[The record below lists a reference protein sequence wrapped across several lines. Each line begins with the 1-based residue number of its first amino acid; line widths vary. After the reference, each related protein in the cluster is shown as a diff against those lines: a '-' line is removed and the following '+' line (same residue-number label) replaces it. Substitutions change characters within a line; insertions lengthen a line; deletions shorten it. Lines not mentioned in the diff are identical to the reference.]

1 MQSFFFR
8 HLFFFFENDFYLATI
23 DRVPPEKPQG
33 TGIHWQVAQS
43 TSLINIVVEMSTA
56 TNTSHQGMYIFFGY
70 AWSCFS
76 PWFVGI
82 WMENGRWVLV
92 PNFLVELTKYSFDS
106 GGFMGDLVFNGGT
119 RVSKPLTLFLHIGF
133 SKGNMA
139 FGVEINSKSYAG

>member
-1 MQSFFFR
+1 
-8 HLFFFFENDFYLATI
+8 
-23 DRVPPEKPQG
+23 
-33 TGIHWQVAQS
+33 
-43 TSLINIVVEMSTA
+43 
-56 TNTSHQGMYIFFGY
+56 
-70 AWSCFS
+70 
-76 PWFVGI
+76 
-82 WMENGRWVLV
+82 MENGRWVLV